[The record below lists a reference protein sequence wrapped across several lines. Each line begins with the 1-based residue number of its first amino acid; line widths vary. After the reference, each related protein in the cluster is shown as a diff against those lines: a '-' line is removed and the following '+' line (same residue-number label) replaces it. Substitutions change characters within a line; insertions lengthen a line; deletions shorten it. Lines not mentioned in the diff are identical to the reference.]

1 MDQVQELQPI
11 LDFLQQ
17 IGIPVEECELDDATF
32 LPGLA
37 LGPGRIFVDYR
48 KLKYPGDMLHEAGH
62 LAVTPAPTRQ
72 IVGTPDLPLP
82 WPPEGEEIGA
92 VLWSFAAA
100 RHIGLPLPVVFHAG
114 GYKNDSDWLIEMFEG
129 GHYIGL
135 PFLEWCGLCLGQQRA
150 GPAGVPA
157 FPHML
162 KWLRD

>member
-1 MDQVQELQPI
+1 MEQAQALQTI
-11 LDFLQQ
+11 LGFLQQ
-17 IGIPVEECELDDATF
+17 IGMPVEACELDEATF

-37 LGPGRIFVDYR
+37 LGPGRIFVDYA

-62 LAVTPAPTRQ
+62 LAVTPAATRR
-72 IVGTPDLPLP
+72 IVGTPDLPQP

-114 GYKNDSDWLIEMFEG
+114 GYKNDSDWLIEMFES

-135 PFLEWCGLCLGQQRA
+135 PFLEWCGLCHGQERA
-150 GPAGVPA
+150 GEAGTPA